1 MKCVQTPPSVVIFLL
16 LAGSAIAADFHV
28 SPGGSGTKDGSSAA
42 NAAPANHAASL
53 FNDTL
58 EAGDRLLFAPGN
70 YEGLTLELAKGGSA
84 EKPKTLQGAAG
95 AVFSSNWTIEKPDKG
110 ATAITLAPGLSHVVF
125 KDLSIRSYCHAVRAN
140 PAKDSPRSGLVF
152 DNVDMEQMRH
162 GFYLSDCDDLIFRGC
177 DMKRY
182 SKHGFR
188 FNQGCDRVKLSQCTA
203 DCSEGDAVWETKTE
217 VFTFGFLLNNGGEP
231 NTAFVFEDCVAKN
244 NIKSN
249 QTVKYTNGDGFVA
262 EGNSQDVTY
271 LRCRA
276 LRNQDGGFDLKVKDV
291 KLEDCVA
298 IGHRRD
304 FRLWSNATLVNCLG
318 GWSQTG
324 LWSKGGAVTANG
336 CTFIGHRG
344 SSIEIEDDAAS
355 PLTLNHCL
363 LVTGAAKAGVAIGKF
378 GGEGNVI
385 VKTAEKAGLPMVDPA
400 WNGLGSAM
408 NSTTYKDKGYRGKE

>member
-1 MKCVQTPPSVVIFLL
+1 MQTAHSFLL
-16 LAGSAIAADFHV
+16 SVLLSGSALATDFHV
-28 SPGGSGTKDGSSAA
+28 SPAGSGTKDGSSAA
-42 NAAPANHAASL
+42 DAVPAASASSL

-58 EAGDRLLFAPGN
+58 QPGDRLLFSAGD
-70 YEGLTLELAKGGSA
+70 YKGLSLILAKGGTK
-84 EKPKTLQGAAG
+84 EKPKVVVGGAD

-110 ATAITLAPGLSHVVF
+110 ATAIALAPGLSHVVF
-125 KDLSIRSYCHAVRAN
+125 KDLAIRNYCFAVRAN
-140 PAKDSPRSGLVF
+140 AAKDAPRSGLVF

-162 GFYLSDCDDLIFRGC
+162 GFYLSDCDDMTITGC

-188 FNQGCDRVKLSQCTA
+188 FEQGCDRVRLSQCTA

-231 NTAFVFEDCVAKN
+231 NTTFAFEDCLAKN

-262 EGNSQDVTY
+262 EGNSRDVSY
-271 LRCRA
+271 IRCRA

-291 KLEDCVA
+291 TLTDCIA

-304 FRLWSNATLVNCLG
+304 FRLWYNGTLKNCFG

-324 LWSKGGAVTANG
+324 LWTKGGPVIVEG
-336 CTFIGHRG
+336 CTFIGHLK
-344 SSIEIEDDAAS
+344 SSVEIEDEAPG
-355 PLTLNHCL
+355 PLTLNNCL
-363 LVTGAAKAGVAIGKF
+363 LVTGDAKVGAAIGKYD
-378 GGEGNVI
+378 GTGTVI
-385 VKTAEKAGLPMVDPA
+385 VKSAAEAGISTVGNQWD
-400 WNGLGSAM
+400 GTGVTG
-408 NSTTYKDKGYRGKE
+408 NSSKYADKGYRASR

>member
-1 MKCVQTPPSVVIFLL
+1 MQNPSCVVLSVL
-16 LAGSAIAADFHV
+16 LAGSALAADFHV
-28 SPGGSGTKDGSSAA
+28 SPAGSGTKDGGSAA
-42 NAAPANHAASL
+42 NAAPGASASAL

-58 EAGDRLLFAPGN
+58 QAGDRLLFSAGD
-70 YEGLTLELAKGGSA
+70 YHGLSLNLAKGGTE
-84 EKPKTLQGAAG
+84 EKPKVILGAPG

-125 KDLSIRSYCHAVRAN
+125 KDLSVRNYCFVVRAN
-140 PAKDSPRSGLVF
+140 PAKDAPRSGLVF
-152 DNVDMEQMRH
+152 DNLDMQQMRH
-162 GFYLSDCDDLIFRGC
+162 GFYLSDCDDLVFTGC

-188 FNQGCDRVKLSQCTA
+188 FEQGCDRVKVSKCTA

-231 NTAFVFEDCVAKN
+231 NTSFVFEDCLATN

-271 LRCRA
+271 TRCRA

-291 KLEDCVA
+291 KLTDCIA
-298 IGHRRD
+298 TGHRRD
-304 FRLWSNATLVNCLG
+304 FRLWHNATLKNCFG

-324 LWSKGGAVTANG
+324 LWTKGGPVILDN
-336 CTFIGHRG
+336 CTFIGHRHA
-344 SSIEIEDDAAS
+344 SVEIEDKAPG
-355 PLTLNHCL
+355 PLTLNNCL
-363 LVTGAAKAGVAIGKF
+363 LVTGDAKVGAAIGKYD
-378 GGEGNVI
+378 GTGTVV
-385 VKTAEKAGLPMVDPA
+385 VKTAEEAGISSPNPA
-400 WNGLGSAM
+400 WDGQGPAM
-408 NSTTYKDKGYRGKE
+408 NSTKHPGKGYRAVR